1 MAAGGSARA
10 SSNLARR
17 FVGFWGEYT
26 RSRIG
31 VFGLVIMLSFIAVSA
46 PAPYLTTYSIKA
58 SEGNIYEVLKPP
70 SSKHLLGTDELG
82 RDMLTLVVYGGRIS
96 LLVGF
101 LATIIAG
108 VLGTLVGSVSGYF
121 GGWVDDLLMRIN
133 DVFLVIPGL
142 PLMIVLSA
150 LIGRGIW
157 NIIFVIGILS
167 WSGTCRV
174 IRSQVMSTKEK
185 SFIESARAA
194 GAGDVWIL
202 TRHILPNVL
211 PLIVAQMVVQVGG
224 AILSESALSFL
235 GLGDPTHI
243 SWGMILHYAFS
254 CGALSSGYWWYL
266 LPPGICVALVVL
278 AFSFMGYSL
287 DRIVNPRIRAR

>member
-1 MAAGGSARA
+1 MSTKGGVRISL
-10 SSNLARR
+10 NLVRR
-17 FVGFWGEYT
+17 FIGFWDEYT
-26 RSRIG
+26 KSRIG
-31 VFGLVIMLSFIAVSA
+31 VVGLIIMLSFIAVSA

-108 VLGTLVGSVSGYF
+108 VLGTLLGSVSGYF

-133 DVFLVIPGL
+133 DIFLVIPGL

-150 LIGRGIW
+150 LLGRGIW

-174 IRSQVMSTKEK
+174 IRSQVMSVKEK

-194 GAGDVWIL
+194 GAGDTWIL

-235 GLGDPTHI
+235 GLGDPTKI

-287 DRIVNPRIRAR
+287 DQIINPRIRAR

>member
-1 MAAGGSARA
+1 MATKSGVRISL
-10 SSNLARR
+10 NLARR
-17 FVGFWGEYT
+17 FIGFWSEYT
-26 RSRIG
+26 KSRIG
-31 VFGLVIMLSFIAVSA
+31 VFGLIIMLSFIAVSA

-58 SEGNIYEVLKPP
+58 SEGNIYEVLKAP

-133 DVFLVIPGL
+133 DIFLVIPGL

-150 LIGRGIW
+150 LLGRGIW

-174 IRSQVMSTKEK
+174 IRSQVMSVKEK

-194 GAGDVWIL
+194 GAGDTWIL

-224 AILSESALSFL
+224 AVLSESALSFL

-287 DRIVNPRIRAR
+287 DRIINPRIRAR

>member
-1 MAAGGSARA
+1 MADKGA
-10 SSNLARR
+10 SSAFSNLVRR
-17 FVGFWGEYT
+17 FAGFWNEYKK
-26 RSRIG
+26 SRIG
-31 VFGLVIMLSFIAVSA
+31 AFGLVLMLIFIAISV
-46 PAPYLTTYSIKA
+46 PAPYLSTYSIKA

-70 SSKHLLGTDELG
+70 SPKHLLGTDELG
-82 RDMLTLVVYGGRIS
+82 RDMLTLIVYGGRIS

-108 VLGTLVGSVSGYF
+108 VLGTTMGSVSGYF
-121 GGWVDDLLMRIN
+121 GGWLDDLLMRIN
-133 DVFLVIPGL
+133 DLFLVIPGL

-150 LIGRGIW
+150 LLGRGIW

-174 IRSQVMSTKEK
+174 IRSQVISIKEK

-194 GAGDVWIL
+194 GAGDMWIL

-235 GLGDPTHI
+235 GLGDPTKV

-278 AFSFMGYSL
+278 SFSFMGYSL
-287 DRIVNPRIRAR
+287 DQIINPRIRER

>member
-1 MAAGGSARA
+1 M
-10 SSNLARR
+10 SSNYLRR
-17 FVGFWGEYT
+17 FKGFCQEY
-26 RSRIG
+26 SKSHIG
-31 VFGLVIMLSFIAVSA
+31 ILGLMMMLFFLAISIPAPFIA
-46 PAPYLTTYSIKA
+46 PYSVKA
-58 SEGNIYEVLKPP
+58 SEGDIRAVLKPP
-70 SSKHLLGTDELG
+70 SSKYPLGTDELG
-82 RDMLTLVVYGGRIS
+82 RDMLSLLMYGGRIS

-108 VLGTLVGSVSGYF
+108 VLGTSIGSISGYF
-121 GGWVDDLLMRIN
+121 GGRIDDILMRLN
-133 DVFLVIPGL
+133 DLFLVIPGL

-150 LIGRGIW
+150 LLGRGIW

-174 IRSQVMSTKEK
+174 IRSQVMSIKEK

-194 GAGDVWIL
+194 GAGDGWIL

-235 GLGDPTHI
+235 GLGDPTHV
-243 SWGMILHYAFS
+243 SWGLILHYAFT

-287 DRIVNPRIRAR
+287 DKIVNPRIRER

>member
-1 MAAGGSARA
+1 MF
-10 SSNLARR
+10 SNYLRR
-17 FVGFWGEYT
+17 FTVFCKEYAQ
-26 RSRIG
+26 SHIG
-31 VFGLVIMLSFIAVSA
+31 ILGLIILIFFLAISI
-46 PAPYLTTYSIKA
+46 PAPYLAPYSVKA
-58 SEGNIYEVLKPP
+58 SKGDILAVLKPP
-70 SSKHLLGTDELG
+70 SAKYPLGTDELG
-82 RDMLTLVVYGGRIS
+82 RDMLSLLMYGGRIS

-108 VLGTLVGSVSGYF
+108 VLGTSIGSISGYF
-121 GGWVDDLLMRIN
+121 GGRIDDLLMRIN
-133 DVFLVIPGL
+133 DLFLVIPGL

-150 LIGRGIW
+150 LLGRGIW

-174 IRSQVMSTKEK
+174 IRSQVMSIKEK
-185 SFIESARAA
+185 AFIESAKAA
-194 GAGDVWIL
+194 GAGDGWIL

-235 GLGDPTHI
+235 GLGDPTHV
-243 SWGMILHYAFS
+243 SWGLILHYAFT

-287 DRIVNPRIRAR
+287 DKIVNPRIRER

>member
-1 MAAGGSARA
+1 MSTKGGVRISL
-10 SSNLARR
+10 NLVRR
-17 FVGFWGEYT
+17 FIGFWGEYT
-26 RSRIG
+26 KSRIG
-31 VFGLVIMLSFIAVSA
+31 VFGLIIMLSFIAVSV

-133 DVFLVIPGL
+133 DIFLVIPGL

-150 LIGRGIW
+150 LLGRGIW

-174 IRSQVMSTKEK
+174 IRSQVMSVKEK

-194 GAGDVWIL
+194 GAGDTWIL

-235 GLGDPTHI
+235 GLGDPTQV

-287 DRIVNPRIRAR
+287 DRIINPRIRAR

>member
-174 IRSQVMSTKEK
+174 IRSQVMSIKEK

-235 GLGDPTHI
+235 GLGDPTHV

-266 LPPGICVALVVL
+266 LPPGVCVALVVL